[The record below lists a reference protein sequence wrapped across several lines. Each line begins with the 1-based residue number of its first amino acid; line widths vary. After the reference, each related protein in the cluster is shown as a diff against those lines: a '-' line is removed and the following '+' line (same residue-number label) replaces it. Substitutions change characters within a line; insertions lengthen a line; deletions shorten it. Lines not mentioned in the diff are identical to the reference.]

1 MTRGPADCELVLNC
15 DGLAGGRWNQNPR
28 IPPSNFLDIAP
39 TRRIYTATTE
49 RRRLGATALR
59 LSFKSTSV
67 ASGPAGREAFDGPFF
82 GVCRGE
88 GGLSALLF
96 EIVERKKEKR
106 RRRSPCGLP
115 VSRARARGWEVLRD
129 FGGTTFRS
137 SQSNRASDCLC
148 LGLVKRSDQNKAD
161 DQNLVQLESLI
172 LAQSERW
179 RQA

>member
-1 MTRGPADCELVLNC
+1 MTPGQAEYELVLNC
-15 DGLAGGRWNQNPR
+15 EGLAGVTRNQNPR
-28 IPPSNFLDIAP
+28 HPLPNFLDIAV

-49 RRRLGATALR
+49 RRRLGAAALR
-59 LSFKSTSV
+59 LSFKSTLV
-67 ASGPAGREAFDGPFF
+67 ASGLAGREAFDGPFF
-82 GVCRGE
+82 GFCRGE

-115 VSRARARGWEVLRD
+115 VSRAKSRGWEVLRD

-137 SQSNRASDCLC
+137 SKDNCESSLFV
-148 LGLVKRSDQNKAD
+148 LGT
-161 DQNLVQLESLI
+161 
-172 LAQSERW
+172 